1 MSGAFGELNLL
12 AETLEVHLDLTF
24 EGKITVLL
32 VQLAV
37 KMLVLQS
44 FQISVG

>member
-24 EGKITVLL
+24 EV
-32 VQLAV
+32 VWH
-37 KMLVLQS
+37 S
-44 FQISVG
+44 SVVET